1 MTVSKEHIKQELDN
15 LNEQQLEEV
24 ADLITSIKFRTQV
37 IEKTPKK
44 RLSEFYG
51 VLHTT
56 ITYPSK
62 EVIRQIVGEIVGET
76 LAQKNSTEKS

>member
-15 LNEQQLEEV
+15 LNEEQLEEV
-24 ADLITSIKFRTQV
+24 ADLITSLKFRTQT

-56 ITYPSK
+56 IAYPGK
-62 EVIRQIVGEIVGET
+62 EAIRQIVGET

>member
-24 ADLITSIKFRTQV
+24 ADLITAIKFRTQTTK
-37 IEKTPKK
+37 KTPKK

-51 VLHTT
+51 ILHTT
-56 ITYPSK
+56 ITYPGK
-62 EVIRQIVGEIVGET
+62 EVIHQIVGET
-76 LAQKNSTEKS
+76 LAQKKFTEKS

>member
-15 LNEQQLEEV
+15 LNEQQLKEV
-24 ADLITSIKFRTQV
+24 ADLITSIKFRTQA

-44 RLSEFYG
+44 RLSELYG

-56 ITYPSK
+56 IAYPSK
-62 EVIRQIVGEIVGET
+62 EAIRQIVGES